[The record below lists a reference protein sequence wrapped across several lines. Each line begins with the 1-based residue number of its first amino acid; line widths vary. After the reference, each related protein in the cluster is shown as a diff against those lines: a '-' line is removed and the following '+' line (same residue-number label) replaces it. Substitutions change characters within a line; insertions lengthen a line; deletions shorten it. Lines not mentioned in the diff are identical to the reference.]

1 MVDKGVGFLVTRVHL
16 VLAVAALKDSAKSE
30 RGAEPPI
37 ATESQS
43 IPKLEGTHND
53 HQRRGELSQKM
64 EGVRMAAAQQGR
76 FCFLLKR
83 NKTSHKRAAWPWGPV
98 VPGV

>member
-1 MVDKGVGFLVTRVHL
+1 MTRIHL
-16 VLAVAALKDSAKSE
+16 VLAVAALRDSAKSE
-30 RGAEPPI
+30 RGAEPPV
-37 ATESQS
+37 ATKSQS
-43 IPKLEGTHND
+43 ND
-53 HQRRGELSQKM
+53 HQRWGELSQKM
-64 EGVRMAAAQQGR
+64 EGVRTAAAQQGR